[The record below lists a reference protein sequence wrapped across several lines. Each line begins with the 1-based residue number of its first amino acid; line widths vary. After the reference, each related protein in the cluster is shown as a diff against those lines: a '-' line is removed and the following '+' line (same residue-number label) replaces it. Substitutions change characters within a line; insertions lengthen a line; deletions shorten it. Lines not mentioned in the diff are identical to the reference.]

1 MGFLIRMAL
10 TAVGLWLADRLVS
23 GVTIN
28 GDLALVGSALTLG
41 LVNAV
46 VRPVFVLLTLPITV
60 LSLGLFL
67 WAINAAMILLVAVV
81 VEGFVVTSFGS
92 ALVAAAIV
100 SVTGWI
106 GSSFVGPRGRSEVL
120 VVRSRRSRRRQ
131 IGK

>member
-67 WAINAAMILLVAVV
+67 WAINAAMILLVAAVV
-81 VEGFVVTSFGS
+81 CCSC
-92 ALVAAAIV
+92 
-100 SVTGWI
+100 
-106 GSSFVGPRGRSEVL
+106 R
-120 VVRSRRSRRRQ
+120 
-131 IGK
+131 